1 MARINVLADDLEFD
15 EPLLVEGLPG
25 VGLVGKIAADHL
37 VETFEMNHYANVY
50 CESIPK
56 VAVYRDDDRSIHPP
70 VRIYGDTERD
80 LLVLQSDVPISPGA
94 ATEFADCLSDWFDEK
109 RLTPVYISG
118 LPREKD
124 EEPPELYGIGTGD
137 AASMLDEAG
146 IDSPAEMGLVSGPT
160 GALLSYAIENDQ
172 NAVGLV
178 VESDP
183 QFPDPE
189 AARVVVTEGID
200 ALLDIEVPTDDLVD
214 RAEEIREAKQQLAQR
229 LQNAENDES
238 SQAQPLRMYQ

>member
-1 MARINVLADDLEFD
+1 MARINVLAEDLAFD

-37 VETFEMNHYANVY
+37 VEEFEMTHYANVH

-70 VRIYGDTERD
+70 VRIYGDAERD

-94 ATEFADCLSDWFDEK
+94 ATEFAECLSDWFDDVN
-109 RLTPVYISG
+109 LTPIYISG

-124 EEPPELYGIGTGD
+124 DEPPALYGIGTGD
-137 AASMLDEAG
+137 AAPMLDDAG
-146 IDSPAEMGLVSGPT
+146 IDAPAEMGLVSGPT
-160 GALLSYAIENDQ
+160 GALLSYAVENDQ
-172 NAVGLV
+172 SAVGLV

-189 AARVVVTEGID
+189 AARVIITDGIN
-200 ALLDIEVPTDDLVD
+200 ALSDIEVPTDDLVD
-214 RAEEIREAKQQLAQR
+214 HAEEIREAKQRLAQR